1 MEHEKKAQRWIH
13 PAQPPLHLVIHSMPA
28 SPNWRTLRDMLLAG
42 GNDAEDEITE
52 AT

>member
-13 PAQPPLHLVIHSMPA
+13 PAQPPLHLVIHSVPA
-28 SPNWRTLRDMLLAG
+28 LPNGRTLRDVLLAG
-42 GNDAEDEITE
+42 GKNAEDEITE